1 MATCI
6 ACCASRMCR
15 QGGADTLRNP
25 LEGLRPFV
33 YLFLCECSM
42 PPYAPLCAVVEEV
55 AMRGPLKM
63 MLGGGAL
70 LIAIG
75 DMAFAGESV
84 APSVLAFVGILL
96 LLETF
101 SDWRKS

>member
-1 MATCI
+1 
-6 ACCASRMCR
+6 
-15 QGGADTLRNP
+15 
-25 LEGLRPFV
+25 
-33 YLFLCECSM
+33 
-42 PPYAPLCAVVEEV
+42 
-55 AMRGPLKM
+55 MRGPLKM